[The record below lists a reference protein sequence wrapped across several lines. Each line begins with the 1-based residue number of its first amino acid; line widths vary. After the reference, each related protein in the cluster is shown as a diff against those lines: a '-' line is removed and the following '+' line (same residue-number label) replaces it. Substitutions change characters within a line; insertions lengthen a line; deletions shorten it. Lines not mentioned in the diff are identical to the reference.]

1 VPWIA
6 ILLCLAGAVSV
17 LVLLAR
23 RSRRP
28 DEPGSESDEDSGG
41 GGNKRPE
48 RPSPSDSGGEPSWW
62 PQFERDLADYVQ
74 RIEAVGR
81 RPNQLTRNPR

>member
-6 ILLCLAGAVSV
+6 ILICLGCAAAV

-23 RSRRP
+23 SRRS

-41 GGNKRPE
+41 GGSKRPE

-62 PQFERDLADYVQ
+62 PQFERDLADYVH

-81 RPNQLTRNPR
+81 RPNQPTRSPR

>member
-6 ILLCLAGAVSV
+6 ILICLGCAVAV

-23 RSRRP
+23 SRRS
-28 DEPGSESDEDSGG
+28 DQPGSESDEGSGG
-41 GGNKRPE
+41 GGSKRPE

-62 PQFERDLADYVQ
+62 PQFERDLADYVH

-81 RPNQLTRNPR
+81 RPNKMTRSPR

>member
-6 ILLCLAGAVSV
+6 ILICLGCAVAV

-23 RSRRP
+23 SRRS
-28 DEPGSESDEDSGG
+28 DEPGSESDEDGG
-41 GGNKRPE
+41 GGSKRPE

-62 PQFERDLADYVQ
+62 PQFERDLADYVH

-81 RPNQLTRNPR
+81 RPNQPTRSPR